1 MKITH
6 VVFGFGLS
14 HSVYKPRSH
23 ERLGFVKVL
32 ITREALPARQ
42 QVPGNKQ
49 FVADTRILPKTI
61 LALPI
66 FDYLLVLFPLLA
78 GECVRINLALI
89 WGVFLQVTNQYVDNN
104 PQPYVPNVSSSETMG
119 DFGGPCHDD
128 YLSET
133 YECDHSDSVS

>member
-104 PQPYVPNVSSSETMG
+104 PQPLSQTFHQAKLWAIS
-119 DFGGPCHDD
+119 GGHAMMI
-128 YLSET
+128 T
-133 YECDHSDSVS
+133 